1 MGTTV
6 APADLTVITRE
17 IIELGGNQ
25 YNSQH
30 TQIIGGIKEV
40 TKRIIT
46 VPTSSAAAGGTV
58 EGIELISFDDS
69 LESGPYKKEDVRYLR
84 ITNLDN
90 ANFITLQFRSGDQ
103 GNISAFK
110 LESGGTFSFTLD
122 KVNGVAE
129 LTQASSHQI
138 VNKDSTVGFTSGST
152 TVTCD
157 PNPFLRIGTTLQ
169 FIEGS
174 TTLYDSGSKITS
186 ILTTGSL
193 TNNEHNQGKLGGV
206 TSFTLSKPALLTASD
221 QEVQFVYGFDSL
233 RSIHAVAFRDF
244 NSPSVDVEIFVAS
257 E

>member
-129 LTQASSHQI
+129 
-138 VNKDSTVGFTSGST
+138 
-152 TVTCD
+152 
-157 PNPFLRIGTTLQ
+157 
-169 FIEGS
+169 
-174 TTLYDSGSKITS
+174 
-186 ILTTGSL
+186 
-193 TNNEHNQGKLGGV
+193 
-206 TSFTLSKPALLTASD
+206 
-221 QEVQFVYGFDSL
+221 
-233 RSIHAVAFRDF
+233 
-244 NSPSVDVEIFVAS
+244 
-257 E
+257 